1 MLFILKAVLCAFG
14 FKVGKIYANMI
25 FKKITKINMDIKS
38 AEFEAYFESVEK
50 LQKKFHEEIFISMNV
65 CTQYILKDYKR

>member
-14 FKVGKIYANMI
+14 IKVGKIYDNII

-38 AEFEAYFESVEK
+38 AEFEAYCESVEK
-50 LQKKFHEEIFISMNV
+50 IAKKVS
-65 CTQYILKDYKR
+65 

>member
-1 MLFILKAVLCAFG
+1 
-14 FKVGKIYANMI
+14 
-25 FKKITKINMDIKS
+25 MDVKS

-50 LQKKFHEEIFISMNV
+50 VAKKFHEKIFISMNV

>member
-1 MLFILKAVLCAFG
+1 MLFILKADLCAFG

-25 FKKITKINMDIKS
+25 FKKITKINMDNKS

-50 LQKKFHEEIFISMNV
+50 VAKKVSCKNF
-65 CTQYILKDYKR
+65 YINERLHTVHTERL